1 MDSFESNSNSKNS
14 GIRDIPEVGIGLG
27 LAMGHLTG
35 VLEDSNLFSLR
46 EQNLAERQPD
56 FPGEYTNRKEIRH

>member
-1 MDSFESNSNSKNS
+1 MDSERIESNSENS

-35 VLEDSNLFSLR
+35 VLNESNMLCKHNVYSDKKRPQKRDNAL
-46 EQNLAERQPD
+46 
-56 FPGEYTNRKEIRH
+56 K